1 MKIMKM
7 RRNVM
12 NNIFSEYTTDY
23 ISGVMS
29 LRKPQEKSLKIL
41 EEVMTTLNIK
51 KDMNLKVALGCV
63 HSMYPICSNFERD
76 FMSLTFALATGVG
89 KTRLMGAFI
98 AYLYTNHDIKNFFVV
113 APGTTIYE
121 KLKKDLSDPS
131 NPKYVFKGLGC
142 FHKPPEV
149 ITDDDYRTKTMS
161 FFESDVRIFVF
172 NIDKFNKEGSKMK
185 KINEL
190 IGESFYGYLSNLEDL
205 ILIMD
210 ESHHYRAEKGMQA
223 LNELNPLLGLE
234 LTATPIVTSGAKQIP
249 FKNVVYEYPLS
260 KAIEDGYTRTPFAGT
275 RTDINFYNFGDKELD
290 KLMIIDGLKLHERAK
305 MELEAYYN
313 NNNSEN
319 NPIRKVKPFMMIVC
333 KDTDHATWAED
344 FIKSD
349 EFAEGLYKNKT
360 IVVHS
365 KQSGAESEEN
375 TRLLLDVEKYDNP
388 VEIVIHVNMLKE
400 GWDVNN
406 LYTIVPLRMAASKV
420 LREQMIGRGLRL
432 PYGERTG
439 NEIVDGVYLTAHDK
453 FQDILDEAKKGDS
466 IFKAG
471 NIIKVEEIEENISTT
486 QTTSEL
492 DMDKVKEEA
501 YSLGVEKGE
510 KSDEL
515 IGETISH
522 VKDEVIKEISDSNNV
537 KISNEQK
544 AKVANKVKTN
554 LKENK
559 DLSDVY
565 KENEKAINDFIDKT
579 VEQTHEEAKN
589 RFISIPKLKI
599 IDAGVTEYGFI
610 DFDLDLK
617 VFNHAPVKNDLIIQ
631 NLQDFSDVKY
641 IDVNSI
647 DFNSFNPKKEI
658 LDILRSKPEI
668 DYEKSSSLLFKLISQ
683 VVNHYEEKYDSDQ
696 MKNIVLINKKDISN
710 KIYEQMMAD
719 DHFYSDNS
727 FIKYSVIGT
736 RDYNLSQTY
745 TWKTQLNL
753 YENYNENIKC
763 ILFDGIKKGV
773 FSSAKFDSKPE
784 LILARV
790 LERDLKVIKWLRPAQ
805 NEFNITYN
813 RGKHYV
819 PDFVVESADYLY
831 IVEVKGED
839 KIEGADVIAKSKKAV
854 QFCDVVTTWAKEN
867 SKKEWKYIF
876 IPSQEIKENSS
887 FSNLA
892 TRFIMK
898 E

>member
-1 MKIMKM
+1 
-7 RRNVM
+7 M
-12 NNIFSEYTTDY
+12 NSIFSEYTTDY

-29 LRKPQEKSLKIL
+29 LRKPQEKSLKVL
-41 EEVMTTLNIK
+41 EEIMTSLNIK
-51 KDMNLKVALGCV
+51 KGMNLKAALGGV
-63 HSMYPICSNFERD
+63 HAMYPICSDFERE
-76 FMSLTFALATGVG
+76 FLSLTFALATGVG

-98 AYLYTNHDIKNFFVV
+98 AYLYTNHNIKNFFVV
-113 APGTTIYE
+113 APGTTVYE
-121 KLKKDLSDPS
+121 KVKKDLSDPS
-131 NPKYVFKGLGC
+131 NSKYVFKGLGC

-149 ITDDDYRTKTMS
+149 ITDDDYRTKTIS

-172 NIDKFNKEGSKMK
+172 NIYKFNKEGSKMK

-190 IGESFYGYLSNLEDL
+190 IGESFYGYLANLEDL
-205 ILIMD
+205 VLIMD

-249 FKNVVYEYPLS
+249 FKDVVYEYPLS

-275 RTDINFYNFGDKELD
+275 RTDINFYNFGDEELD
-290 KLMIIDGLKLHERAK
+290 KLMIIDGLKLHERSK
-305 MELEAYYN
+305 IELKAYYN

-319 NPIRKVKPFMMIVC
+319 NLIRKVKPFMMIVC
-333 KDTDHATWAED
+333 KDTDHATWVEN
-344 FIKSD
+344 FVKSD

-406 LYTIVPLRMAASKV
+406 LYTIVPLRTAASKV

-432 PYGERTG
+432 PYGDRTG

-471 NIIKVEEIEENISTT
+471 NIIKLEEIEENISTT

-492 DMDKVKEEA
+492 DKDKVKVKEEA
-501 YSLGVEKGE
+501 YAIGIEKGE

-515 IGETISH
+515 IDETISH
-522 VKDEVIKEISDSNNV
+522 VKDEVIKEISHSNNV
-537 KISNEQK
+537 NISNEQK
-544 AKVANKVKTN
+544 KKVAKKVKN
-554 LKENK
+554 KLKDNK
-559 DLSDVY
+559 ELSDAY
-565 KENEKAINDFIDKT
+565 KKNENVIDDLIDKT
-579 VEQTHEEAKN
+579 VEQTCEETKN
-589 RFISIPKLKI
+589 RFISIPRLKI

-610 DFDLDLK
+610 DFDLDLQ

-631 NLQDFSDVKY
+631 NLQDFSDVKH

-647 DFNSFNPKKEI
+647 DFDSFNPKKEI
-658 LDILRSKPEI
+658 LDLLRSKPEI

-683 VVNHYEEKYDSDQ
+683 VVGHYEEKYEAAQ
-696 MKNIVLINKKDISN
+696 MKNIVFINKKDIAN
-710 KIYEQMMAD
+710 KIYDQMMAD
-719 DHFYSDNS
+719 DHFYSENS
-727 FIKYSVIGT
+727 FIKYSVMGV
-736 RDYNLSQTY
+736 RDYNFPQTY

-753 YENYNENIKC
+753 YENYNENIKS
-763 ILFDGIKKGV
+763 ILFDGIMKGV

-784 LILARV
+784 LILARI
-790 LERDLKVIKWLRPAQ
+790 LEKDSKVTKWLRPAQ
-805 NEFNITYN
+805 NEFNINYN

-819 PDFVVESADYLY
+819 PDFVVETEDYFY

-839 KIEGADVIAKSKKAV
+839 KIEDADVIAKSKKAV
-854 QFCDVVTTWAKEN
+854 QFCDVVTNWAKEN
-867 SKKEWKYIF
+867 SKKGWKYVF
-876 IPSQEIKENSS
+876 IPSKEILPSSS
-887 FSNLA
+887 FNNLVN
-892 TRFIMK
+892 RFT
-898 E
+898 EV

>member
-1 MKIMKM
+1 
-7 RRNVM
+7 
-12 NNIFSEYTTDY
+12 
-23 ISGVMS
+23 
-29 LRKPQEKSLKIL
+29 
-41 EEVMTTLNIK
+41 
-51 KDMNLKVALGCV
+51 
-63 HSMYPICSNFERD
+63 MYPICSDFERE
-76 FMSLTFALATGVG
+76 FLSLTFALATGVG

-98 AYLYTNHDIKNFFVV
+98 AYLYTNHNIKNFFVV
-113 APGTTIYE
+113 APGTTVYE

-131 NPKYVFKGLGC
+131 NSKYVFKGLGC

-149 ITDDDYRTKTMS
+149 ITDDDYRTKTIS

-190 IGESFYGYLSNLEDL
+190 IGESFYGYLANLEDL
-205 ILIMD
+205 VLIMD

-275 RTDINFYNFGDKELD
+275 RTDINFYNFGDEELD
-290 KLMIIDGLKLHERAK
+290 KLMIIDGLKLHERSK
-305 MELEAYYN
+305 IELKAYYN

-319 NPIRKVKPFMMIVC
+319 NLIRKVKPFMMIVC
-333 KDTDHATWAED
+333 KDTDHATWVEN
-344 FIKSD
+344 FVKSD

-406 LYTIVPLRMAASKV
+406 LYTIVPLRTAASKV

-432 PYGERTG
+432 PYGDRTG

-471 NIIKVEEIEENISTT
+471 NIIKLEEIEENISTA

-492 DMDKVKEEA
+492 DKDKVKEEA
-501 YSLGVEKGE
+501 YAIGIEKGE

-515 IGETISH
+515 IDETISH
-522 VKDEVIKEISDSNNV
+522 VKDEVIKEISHSNNV
-537 KISNEQK
+537 NISNEQK
-544 AKVANKVKTN
+544 KKVAKKVKN
-554 LKENK
+554 KLKDNK
-559 DLSDVY
+559 ELSDAY
-565 KENEKAINDFIDKT
+565 KKNENVIDDLIDKT
-579 VEQTHEEAKN
+579 VEQTCEETKN
-589 RFISIPKLKI
+589 RFISIPRLKI

-610 DFDLDLK
+610 DFDLDLQ

-631 NLQDFSDVKY
+631 NLQDFSDVKH

-647 DFNSFNPKKEI
+647 DFDSFNPKKEI
-658 LDILRSKPEI
+658 LDLLRSKPEI

-683 VVNHYEEKYDSDQ
+683 VVSHYEEKYEAAQ
-696 MKNIVLINKKDISN
+696 MKNIVFINKKDIAN
-710 KIYEQMMAD
+710 KIYDQMMAD
-719 DHFYSDNS
+719 DHFYSENS
-727 FIKYSVIGT
+727 FIKYSVMGV
-736 RDYNLSQTY
+736 RDYNFPQTY

-753 YENYNENIKC
+753 YENYNENIKS
-763 ILFDGIKKGV
+763 ILFDGIMKGV

-784 LILARV
+784 LILARI
-790 LERDLKVIKWLRPAQ
+790 LEKDSKVTKWLRPAQ
-805 NEFNITYN
+805 NEFNINYN

-819 PDFVVESADYLY
+819 PDFVVETEDYFY

-839 KIEGADVIAKSKKAV
+839 KIEDADVIAKSKKAV
-854 QFCDVVTTWAKEN
+854 QFCDVVTNWAKEN
-867 SKKEWKYIF
+867 SKKGWKYVF
-876 IPSQEIKENSS
+876 IPSKEILPSSS
-887 FSNLA
+887 FNNLVN
-892 TRFIMK
+892 RFT
-898 E
+898 EV

>member
-1 MKIMKM
+1 
-7 RRNVM
+7 M

-63 HSMYPICSNFERD
+63 HSMSPICSNFERD